1 MECTSNNKHS
11 FVLLILLV
19 LLSPLVLC
27 QLRYDYYFATCPT
40 LTFIVRNSLVLAMA
54 DEQRIAASI
63 LRLHFHDCFANGCD
77 ASVLLDDTSSF
88 KGEKSALPNLN
99 SLKGF
104 ELIDTIKSQIEWICP
119 STVSCADILALAA
132 REAVNLSIG
141 TYYWRPALLG
151 RRDGTTASES
161 EASWLPS
168 PSDTLQNITNK
179 FLSKG
184 LDIKDLVVLSGAHTI
199 GYARCFTL
207 KQRFFNY
214 KDTGKPDPSLDA
226 SLLQHLQK
234 LCPDNSSD
242 TNLAPLDPVTTYTFD
257 NMYYK
262 NLVKNLGLLPTDE
275 ALMSDSTTASLVN
288 KYSQWPSGMVYFY
301 KDFDVSLEK
310 MGLIGVLTGPQGDIR
325 KNCRVIN

>member
-1 MECTSNNKHS
+1 MALTFRIFC
-11 FVLLILLV
+11 LD
-19 LLSPLVLC
+19 LSPMMYTTYPQRHITGDQHFLVVETAQ
-27 QLRYDYYFATCPT
+27 QLVRARLVGYLHP
-40 LTFIVRNSLVLAMA
+40 LTPYKTF
-54 DEQRIAASI
+54 
-63 LRLHFHDCFANGCD
+63 
-77 ASVLLDDTSSF
+77 
-88 KGEKSALPNLN
+88 
-99 SLKGF
+99 
-104 ELIDTIKSQIEWICP
+104 
-119 STVSCADILALAA
+119 
-132 REAVNLSIG
+132 
-141 TYYWRPALLG
+141 
-151 RRDGTTASES
+151 
-161 EASWLPS
+161 
-168 PSDTLQNITNK
+168 TNK

>member
-1 MECTSNNKHS
+1 
-11 FVLLILLV
+11 
-19 LLSPLVLC
+19 
-27 QLRYDYYFATCPT
+27 
-40 LTFIVRNSLVLAMA
+40 
-54 DEQRIAASI
+54 
-63 LRLHFHDCFANGCD
+63 
-77 ASVLLDDTSSF
+77 
-88 KGEKSALPNLN
+88 
-99 SLKGF
+99 
-104 ELIDTIKSQIEWICP
+104 
-119 STVSCADILALAA
+119 
-132 REAVNLSIG
+132 SIG

-184 LDIKDLVVLSGAHTI
+184 LDIKDLVVLSGVLNFSGPLDLNGDMHGAHTI

-288 KYSQWPSGMVYFY
+288 KSLTPEEGSKKNSQKVGSRTRFNPASSNFEDEVKGTVAFLLANALVLLSKSSSSSKASLAIVVDSLAILVMWLHVEFCVVVLRVAENREVEKSKLLQKNREFNRERELGLRVTELIRRTNKWRRLWGKIKIK
-301 KDFDVSLEK
+301 KDGNNKV
-310 MGLIGVLTGPQGDIR
+310 
-325 KNCRVIN
+325 